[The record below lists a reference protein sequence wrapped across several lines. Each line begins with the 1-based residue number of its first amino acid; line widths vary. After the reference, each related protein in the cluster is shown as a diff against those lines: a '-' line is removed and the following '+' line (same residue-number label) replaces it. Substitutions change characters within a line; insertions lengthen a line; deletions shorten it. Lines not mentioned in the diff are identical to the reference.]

1 MLKFHDVQNIVIV
14 DSLITFTPNNTGGP
28 PDYTE
33 MTVRGYETEVMLQ
46 LSRLRWTWTGWAL
59 LMDIWRL
66 RSKTMLIIPW
76 SELPYI
82 DPANGNWK
90 GFNATAN
97 NVILPK
103 LTNGPVDMDQ
113 LKAGYDDSKHNALI
127 RYNPSMWT
135 AEAVA
140 GVGFI
145 PKAAD
150 FKSAPGV
157 LKDEILLHEMVHG
170 LRRMRNTV
178 DGHKPLDQPRY
189 DTVEEFMAIV
199 VSNVYRS
206 EVGRPGLRADH
217 HGFTALP
224 AAQEN
229 AQAFLDVPG
238 NGPDSNKARMTQFKR
253 DNPDFF
259 NDLKKSPAKWNPFKL
274 L

>member
-14 DSLITFTPNNTGGP
+14 DSLITFRPNNTGGP

-33 MTVRGYETEVMLQ
+33 MTVEGYETEVMLL
-46 LSRLRWTWTGWAL
+46 LSRLRWSFTGWAL
-59 LMDIWRL
+59 LMDIWRMKH
-66 RSKTMLIIPW
+66 KTMLIIPW

-82 DPANGNWK
+82 DPADGNWK

-97 NVILPK
+97 NVVLPK
-103 LTNGPVDMDQ
+103 LVDGPVDMDN
-113 LKAGYDDSKHNALI
+113 LKAGYDDSKHNSLV
-127 RYNPSMWT
+127 RYNPWMWN

-157 LKDEILLHEMVHG
+157 LKDEILLHEMVHA

-178 DGHKPLDQPRY
+178 DNHKPLDQPRY

-206 EVGRPGLRADH
+206 EMNRPGLRADH

-224 AAQEN
+224 PAQEN
-229 AQAFLDVPG
+229 AQAFLDAPG
-238 NGPDSNKARMTQFKR
+238 KGADSNKSRMQEFKK

-259 NDLKKSPAKWNPFKL
+259 NDLKKSPAKFNPFKL
-274 L
+274 M